1 MAEASETKKHS
12 ARLFHCRDAGELEGR
27 KGSPNTATT
36 LKHHTQVQISD
47 GNPTT
52 SRLGLGSRA
61 LHKVSEIFLVKDA
74 VKD

>member
-1 MAEASETKKHS
+1 MAETSETKKRS
-12 ARLFHCRDAGELEGR
+12 AGPFHCRDDGELEGG
-27 KGSPNTATT
+27 KGGPNTTTT
-36 LKHHTQVQISD
+36 LKHHTQIQISD